1 MIETLK
7 QNFSLFTEKPKVP
20 LPSLLDLPSMK
31 PAGDFDLETL
41 KDEEGDKQ
49 GRQLRQGRNKG
60 RFYAIV

>member
-1 MIETLK
+1 
-7 QNFSLFTEKPKVP
+7 
-20 LPSLLDLPSMK
+20 MK

-60 RFYAIV
+60 RFYGIVWRFLLRLNFYTSDIHMIFA